1 MNFKEIINGIYYVGV
16 NDRTT
21 ALFEGLW
28 PIPMGVT
35 YNSYVVKGSEK
46 VVLIDGVAIG
56 ECEKLRDN
64 IIAQIGTQAPDYIVI
79 NHMEPDHSGFLKVIR
94 SFFPDITIVGNAKT
108 VEMIAGYYGITD
120 NVLKVADG
128 DTIDLGGISLTFRIT
143 PMVHWPETMM
153 TYVAERNTLF
163 SGDAFGCYGAL
174 CGGVVDAEMDVEP
187 YFPEMERYYA
197 NIVGKY
203 GVFVQ
208 KALAKLSSLKFDY
221 ICPTHGP
228 VWHDEIP
235 KVVGLYDKLSRYEA
249 ENGVVI
255 VYGSMYGNT
264 AEMAEVIAERLA
276 ENGVKKIRVHD
287 ASRSHLSYILADIFR
302 FRGLIIGGPTYSN
315 TLYPPVEAL
324 VQAIKTRE
332 VKNRVIATFGSYT
345 WAPQAVKRINAVLE
359 EGKIITAA
367 DTVSVEAKQSPNDA
381 AIAGCKALADA
392 IAKQI
397 LGKE

>member
-46 VVLIDGVAIG
+46 VALIDGVAIG

>member
-46 VVLIDGVAIG
+46 VALIDGVAIG

-108 VEMIAGYYGITD
+108 AEMIAGYYGITD

-332 VKNRVIATFGSYT
+332 VKNRIISTFGSYT

-392 IAKQI
+392 MAKQI

>member
-46 VVLIDGVAIG
+46 VALIDGVAIG

-108 VEMIAGYYGITD
+108 AEMIAGYYGITD

-163 SGDAFGCYGAL
+163 TGDAFGCYGAL

-332 VKNRVIATFGSYT
+332 VKNRIISTFGSYT

-392 IAKQI
+392 MAKQI

>member
-1 MNFKEIINGIYYVGV
+1 
-16 NDRTT
+16 
-21 ALFEGLW
+21 
-28 PIPMGVT
+28 
-35 YNSYVVKGSEK
+35 
-46 VVLIDGVAIG
+46 
-56 ECEKLRDN
+56 
-64 IIAQIGTQAPDYIVI
+64 
-79 NHMEPDHSGFLKVIR
+79 
-94 SFFPDITIVGNAKT
+94 VGNAKT
-108 VEMIAGYYGITD
+108 AEMIAGYYGITD

-163 SGDAFGCYGAL
+163 TGDAFGCYGAL

-332 VKNRVIATFGSYT
+332 VKNRIISTFGSYT

-392 IAKQI
+392 MAKQI